1 MRIAVIFTFG
11 LAFLLTQCAGPS
23 TPKPNEMLVE
33 GSVDGLRKGTLYLQT
48 VADSVL
54 MNLDSTTV
62 KGTPTFSL
70 RTALEEPQVFYLY
83 LDKEDNDT
91 LNDRIL
97 FFGAPGK
104 ITINT
109 LLNTYESSAKIEGSV
124 NNDLLTAYKSTVFKF
139 NAQNLELVKQYL
151 DAQKRGALE
160 EAKALEVKMD
170 QLLKRRYLYAL
181 NFAKSNANQEVAP
194 YILYTEAYDATLSL
208 LDTVIKDFTP
218 KVKNSRYGKQLEDYL
233 AKRRATE
240 NN

>member
-54 MNLDSTTV
+54 VNLDSTTI

-109 LLNTYESSAKIEGSV
+109 LLNTYESRENWRVYG
-124 NNDLLTAYKSTVFKF
+124 NDLLTAYKSTVFKF

-233 AKRRATE
+233 AKRRAKE